1 MPTVLTEKEKTQF
14 LENGYTIV
22 KKFFDEEEIELLQRA
37 SNEDPAI
44 RKHFYDRKDSEG
56 LITKM
61 AAWNHPDDS
70 IYGVVARSYKLVD
83 TMEDLLGGEVY
94 HYHSKITAKEPYDG
108 GAWEWHQDYGYW
120 YNNGCLFPHMATAMI
135 ALDKCTKENG
145 CLQILSGSNQIGR
158 IDHALLESGQ
168 VGVDL
173 KRVEEAKKHLKL
185 IYCEIEPG
193 DVLFFHCNTL
203 HRSDKNK
210 SDQRRWTLLCCYNA
224 ARNNPFLEHHHPR
237 YTPLKKVPDEEIKK
251 AGERFLNPDSTGA
264 FLSRPTAP
272 PTLKNKSGKLFTN

>member
-37 SNEDPAI
+37 SIEDPAI

-61 AAWNHPDDS
+61 VAWNHPDDS

-145 CLQILSGSNQIGR
+145 CLQILAGSNQIGR

>member
-1 MPTVLTEKEKTQF
+1 MPTVLAEKEKIQF

-145 CLQILSGSNQIGR
+145 CLQILAGSNQIGR

-272 PTLKNKSGKLFTN
+272 PTLKNKSGKLFTS

>member
-1 MPTVLTEKEKTQF
+1 MPTVLAEKEKIQF

-272 PTLKNKSGKLFTN
+272 PTLKNKSGKLFTS

>member
-1 MPTVLTEKEKTQF
+1 MPTVLAEKEKIQF

-37 SNEDPAI
+37 SIEDPAI

-61 AAWNHPDDS
+61 VAWNHPDDS

-145 CLQILSGSNQIGR
+145 CLQILAGSNQIGR

-185 IYCEIEPG
+185 VYCEIEPG

-272 PTLKNKSGKLFTN
+272 PTLKNKSGKLFTS

>member
-145 CLQILSGSNQIGR
+145 CLQILAGSNQIGR

-237 YTPLKKVPDEEIKK
+237 YTPLKKVPDEDIKK

>member
-145 CLQILSGSNQIGR
+145 CLQILAGSNQIGR

-272 PTLKNKSGKLFTN
+272 PTLKNKSGKLFTS

>member
-1 MPTVLTEKEKTQF
+1 MPTVLSKKERLEF
-14 LENGYTIV
+14 NENGYSIV
-22 KKFFDEEEIELLQRA
+22 RDFFDQDEIELLQRA
-37 SNEDPAI
+37 SNQDPAI

-83 TMEDLLGGEVY
+83 TMEDLLVGEVY
-94 HYHSKITAKEPYDG
+94 HYHSKITAKEPKEG

-173 KRVEEAKKHLKL
+173 TRVEEAKKHLKL
-185 IYCEIEPG
+185 IYCEMEPG

-203 HRSDKNK
+203 HRSDKNN
-210 SDQRRWTLLCCYNA
+210 SHDRRWTLLCCYNA
-224 ARNNPFLEHHHPR
+224 ARNNPFIDHHHPR
-237 YTPLKKVPDEEIKK
+237 YTPIKKLPDKEIKR
-251 AGERFLNPDSTGA
+251 AGERFLDADSTGA

-272 PTLKNKSGKLFTN
+272 PTLKTKSGKLFSN

>member
-1 MPTVLTEKEKTQF
+1 MPTVLAEKEKIQF

-37 SNEDPAI
+37 SIEDPAI

-145 CLQILSGSNQIGR
+145 CLQILAGSNQIGR

>member
-1 MPTVLTEKEKTQF
+1 MPTVLAEKEKIQF

-145 CLQILSGSNQIGR
+145 CLQILAGSNQIGR

>member
-1 MPTVLTEKEKTQF
+1 MPTVLAEKEKIQF

-37 SNEDPAI
+37 SIEDPAI

>member
-145 CLQILSGSNQIGR
+145 CLQILAGSNQIGR

>member
-1 MPTVLTEKEKTQF
+1 MPTVLSENQKLKF
-14 LENGYTIV
+14 NENGYVIV
-22 KKFFDEEEIELLQRA
+22 KNFFDEEETELLQRA

-44 RKHFYDRKDSEG
+44 RKHFYDREDSEG

-70 IYGVVARSYKLVD
+70 IYGVTARSYKLVD

-94 HYHSKITAKEPYDG
+94 HYHSKITAKEPFEG

-120 YNNGCLFPHMATAMI
+120 YNNGCLYPHMATAMI

-173 KRVEEAKKHLKL
+173 VRVEEAKKHLDL

-203 HRSDKNK
+203 HRSDANK
-210 SDQRRWTLLCCYNA
+210 SSNRRWTLLCCYNA
-224 ARNNPFLEHHHPR
+224 ARNNPFLDHHHPR
-237 YTPLKKVPDEEIKK
+237 YTPLNKVPDEEIKK
-251 AGERFLNPDSTGA
+251 AGNRFLDSERAET
-264 FLSRPTAP
+264 FLKRTSVP
-272 PTLKNKSGKLFTN
+272 PTLKAKAGKLYSN

>member
-1 MPTVLTEKEKTQF
+1 MPTVLAEKEKIQF

-37 SNEDPAI
+37 SIEDPAI

-145 CLQILSGSNQIGR
+145 CLQILAGSNQIGR

-185 IYCEIEPG
+185 VYCEIEPG

-272 PTLKNKSGKLFTN
+272 PTLKNKSGKLFTS

>member
-1 MPTVLTEKEKTQF
+1 MPTVLAEKEKIQF

-37 SNEDPAI
+37 SIEDPAI

-145 CLQILSGSNQIGR
+145 CLQILAGSNQIGR

-272 PTLKNKSGKLFTN
+272 PTLKNKSGKLFTS

>member
-1 MPTVLTEKEKTQF
+1 MLQDKEDH
-14 LENGYTIV
+14 NA
-22 KKFFDEEEIELLQRA
+22 D
-37 SNEDPAI
+37 
-44 RKHFYDRKDSEG
+44 
-56 LITKM
+56 
-61 AAWNHPDDS
+61 
-70 IYGVVARSYKLVD
+70 
-83 TMEDLLGGEVY
+83 EDLLGGEVY
-94 HYHSKITAKEPYDG
+94 HYHSKITAKEPFEG

-145 CLQILSGSNQIGR
+145 CLQILAGSNQIGR

-185 IYCEIEPG
+185 VYCEIEPG

-272 PTLKNKSGKLFTN
+272 PTLKNKSGKLFTS

>member
-1 MPTVLTEKEKTQF
+1 MPTVLAEKEKIQF

-61 AAWNHPDDS
+61 VAWNHPDDS

-185 IYCEIEPG
+185 VYCEIEPG

-272 PTLKNKSGKLFTN
+272 PTLKNKSGKLFTS

>member
-1 MPTVLTEKEKTQF
+1 MPTVLAEKEKIQF

-61 AAWNHPDDS
+61 VAWNHPDDS

-145 CLQILSGSNQIGR
+145 CLQILAGSNQIGR

-185 IYCEIEPG
+185 VYCEIEPG

-272 PTLKNKSGKLFTN
+272 PTLKNKSGKLFTS